1 MKYLKREV
9 HKIVINKKQHEQN
22 TMQAAKKRRMNKKRG
37 KLAAKLADK
46 SLTVML
52 QDFIKEIKVNKDKLS
67 KTPEQLPEPPKE

>member
-9 HKIVINKKQHEQN
+9 HKIVINKEQHKQN

-52 QDFIKEIKVNKDKLS
+52 QDFIKEIKGTKIN
-67 KTPEQLPEPPKE
+67 EQDT